1 MPLCMEARGTLSIHQ
16 HRYKN
21 PKWNAK
27 KKVTWSARLKL
38 AELSYGMRS
47 LNGYLNHKKK
57 ALVGSIIQSLTFK
70 KLIGKAHLFTK
81 PTLADTLT
89 IQESPKVTCQVYLSL
104 QTVQQPIV
112 SVFTYQR
119 QSNRN
124 RWSTERKNVC
134 VQGRS
139 PCQTR
144 ECKFFFID
152 RVSDSPFL
160 RMHYNHPWAQ
170 NPRVMDIPLLLLW
183 LHLPLLHAVLTSD
196 DKVQVS
202 E

>member
-1 MPLCMEARGTLSIHQ
+1 M
-16 HRYKN
+16 
-21 PKWNAK
+21 
-27 KKVTWSARLKL
+27 VTWSARLKL

-70 KLIGKAHLFTK
+70 KLIGKALLFTK

-124 RWSTERKNVC
+124 R
-134 VQGRS
+134 
-139 PCQTR
+139 
-144 ECKFFFID
+144 
-152 RVSDSPFL
+152 
-160 RMHYNHPWAQ
+160 
-170 NPRVMDIPLLLLW
+170 
-183 LHLPLLHAVLTSD
+183 
-196 DKVQVS
+196 
-202 E
+202 